1 MWSSWSRAFRACRWR
16 VVRLSVR
23 FLGSTRRGCSM
34 SAVNVLSGEVASSPQ
49 AAGTTRRRLVVA
61 WQHPT
66 ERSICP
72 VGILSFDGSRYRF
85 HYIANVRS
93 EADFRPF
100 LGFPDFAATYESDHL
115 FPLFSQRA
123 MAPRRP
129 DYRRWV
135 TRLGLD
141 DDATPW
147 EQIARSG
154 GRREGDTIQLFPV
167 PRIDEGL
174 LACSFLVHGIR
185 HIPESS
191 LTYGQENH
199 TISRDELEEELSRLH
214 PGDRLLLAD
223 EPHNPFNPRAILTT
237 TAADCAGRNAQQ
249 AAYRSDFPTS
259 ASRSSRRFERS
270 TRPATSEAAY
280 WIWWGV
286 KANADQSL
294 VRTAPL
300 STCTAKYLA

>member
-1 MWSSWSRAFRACRWR
+1 
-16 VVRLSVR
+16 
-23 FLGSTRRGCSM
+23 M

-237 TAADCAGRNAQQ
+237 TAAD
-249 AAYRSDFPTS
+249 FPLGWVPDLLVEDLHRVGE
-259 ASRSSRRFERS
+259 RSSIDVRVQQVND
-270 TRPATSEAAY
+270 PEAG
-280 WIWWGV
+280 WHLRL
-286 KANADQSL
+286 L
-294 VRTAPL
+294 VQLTAPVPEGFEVFQGDHWAPYDD
-300 STCTAKYLA
+300 SN